1 MNLDELFN
9 VNSVCLVGASREEG
23 KVGNVVLKNLKKNFK
38 GEIILVHPVADE
50 IEGIRCHK
58 SIDSIPHPVDLGV
71 VSLPA
76 VKAMEAVRELAEKGC
91 KICIPVA
98 GGFGEQ
104 GEEGKELEEKMREI
118 SRGSGTRIIGPNCVG
133 VIIPRIGLNT
143 ALTSGDKSEFPS
155 DGPIGFVSQSGALGL
170 LAMDEFSDSGIGF
183 SSFVSLGNEIDV
195 DETEMVRVLERDG
208 ETKSIALYLEKI
220 SEIDEFLKACRTAS
234 EKKGI
239 VVLKGGRTESGNR
252 ATALHTGSLLKTS
265 FSLGGIFR
273 QNGIIQASN
282 EIELIDFASAL
293 STAKPVRGRRVAVVS
308 SAGGVGVIATDILE
322 MQGFKVNRTSE
333 ELSGRIKSVISQIGS
348 PFNPI
353 DMTAEATNIQYENVI
368 KEIDKSG
375 EFDSIL
381 AFVLFQTFG
390 VTEDIIDFLDRFNRS
405 SKIPIVVGMIGGQY
419 TRDIYRRMTQRD
431 IPVFPSIQR
440 AVSALGALYER
451 GEFLRR
457 FER

>member
-1 MNLDELFN
+1 M
-9 VNSVCLVGASREEG
+9 
-23 KVGNVVLKNLKKNFK
+23 
-38 GEIILVHPVADE
+38 
-50 IEGIRCHK
+50 
-58 SIDSIPHPVDLGV
+58 
-71 VSLPA
+71 
-76 VKAMEAVRELAEKGC
+76 
-91 KICIPVA
+91 
-98 GGFGEQ
+98 
-104 GEEGKELEEKMREI
+104 
-118 SRGSGTRIIGPNCVG
+118 
-133 VIIPRIGLNT
+133 
-143 ALTSGDKSEFPS
+143 
-155 DGPIGFVSQSGALGL
+155 
-170 LAMDEFSDSGIGF
+170 
-183 SSFVSLGNEIDV
+183 
-195 DETEMVRVLERDG
+195 
-208 ETKSIALYLEKI
+208 
-220 SEIDEFLKACRTAS
+220 
-234 EKKGI
+234 
-239 VVLKGGRTESGNR
+239 
-252 ATALHTGSLLKTS
+252 
-265 FSLGGIFR
+265 
-273 QNGIIQASN
+273 
-282 EIELIDFASAL
+282 
-293 STAKPVRGRRVAVVS
+293 VS